1 MKLKNIKHIF
11 FDLDH
16 TLWDFERNSGLAF
29 ETIFSKNNI
38 TIGLSEF
45 LEVYSP
51 INFEF
56 WRSYRNN
63 EISKEALRY
72 GRLKKSFDA
81 LGMTVVDETIMNLSN
96 DYITHLP
103 DHNHLFQGTIELLEY
118 LKPKYNL
125 HIITNGFEEVQHKK
139 LSNSGISDYFDVVV
153 TSEMA
158 GVKKPNSKIFNLALD
173 LAKAQPNESVM
184 IGDSYEADIEGA
196 NAYGMHSIFFDQNR
210 SQIQNGQLKAHN
222 LKEIITFL

>member
-29 ETIFSKNNI
+29 ETIFSKNDI
-38 TIGLSEF
+38 TISLSQF
-45 LEVYSP
+45 LDVYSP

-56 WRSYRNN
+56 WRLYRNN

-103 DHNHLFQGTIELLEY
+103 DHNHLFEGTIELLDY
-118 LKPKYNL
+118 LKPNYKL

-139 LSNSGISDYFDVVV
+139 LTNSGISDYFDVIV

-184 IGDSYEADIEGA
+184 IGDSYEADIKGA

-210 SQIQNGQLKAHN
+210 SQLQNAQLKAHN

>member
-29 ETIFSKNNI
+29 ETIFSKNDI
-38 TIGLSEF
+38 TISLSEF

-56 WRSYRNN
+56 WRLYRNN

-103 DHNHLFQGTIELLEY
+103 DHNHLFEGTVELLDY

-139 LSNSGISDYFDVVV
+139 LRNSKISDYFDVIV

-173 LAKAQPNESVM
+173 LAKAQPHESVM

-196 NAYGMHSIFFDQNR
+196 NAYGMHSIFFNQNGF
-210 SQIQNGQLKAHN
+210 QLQNGQLMAHN